1 MSFISF
7 KVSLSIIT
15 LLLVWVC
22 PAQERTTKET
32 KVVLVI
38 NEKSDTV
45 EHIELFASFQKMKK
59 KELATKYAH
68 HDFFLG
74 VLKGTYN
81 VNEKWIVPGN
91 DTTIIIYTEKQFS
104 PFKEFFQGD
113 ELIPG
118 DEFSIGKT
126 KAKVIAHKKGEL
138 TLKTL

>member
-7 KVSLSIIT
+7 KI
-15 LLLVWVC
+15 LLATVAFLFVWVS

-38 NEKSDTV
+38 NEKSDAV

-59 KELATKYAH
+59 KELAAKYAH
-68 HDFFLG
+68 HNFFLG
-74 VLKGTYN
+74 VLKGTYD

-113 ELIPG
+113 DLIPG
-118 DEFSIGKT
+118 DELSLGKT
-126 KAKVIAHKKGEL
+126 KARVIAHKKGEL